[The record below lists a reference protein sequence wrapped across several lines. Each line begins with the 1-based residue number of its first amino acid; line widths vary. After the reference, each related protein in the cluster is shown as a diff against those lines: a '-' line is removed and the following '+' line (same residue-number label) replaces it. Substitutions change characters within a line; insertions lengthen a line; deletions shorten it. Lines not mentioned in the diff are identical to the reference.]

1 MYPLFIKKH
10 KSFKSPISNYQFS
23 YVYYIFCTS
32 IDLSRGKNDSYCS
45 KSDENKNVE
54 GLFVTLD
61 MMNSIVILWQFRKQY
76 VPVNSVTANWSFS
89 IQSSLRFFKKF
100 SRFSEKYLE
109 VSSNMCF
116 SFEIGK
122 FVFKLRQLDRIGTY
136 HRNMTNFIWHD
147 ISFRL

>member
-1 MYPLFIKKH
+1 MFIT
-10 KSFKSPISNYQFS
+10 
-23 YVYYIFCTS
+23 IFCTS
-32 IDLSRGKNDSYCS
+32 IDLSRSKNDSYCS

-122 FVFKLRQLDRIGTY
+122 FVFKLRQLDRIETY
-136 HRNMTNFIWHD
+136 HGNMTNFICHD